1 MPRVLYGK
9 GVIAGVAI
17 GQIMIVGQALDEYLK
32 DYSKGAAEEEKA
44 KVEPAVAFVT
54 EAIEKNVADLNAQ
67 GMEEQAAIMEA
78 HGMLVQD
85 PMFIEAM
92 LSKAE
97 EMGNAPAA
105 VLEAA
110 KETAALFEMMDDDY
124 MRERAADIR
133 DIGKRVAKAILGIK
147 DPELGD
153 KKVILCGHEIEPSVI
168 ANIPTE
174 SIAGVIL
181 GQGSTTCHAVI
192 IAKARAIPTVVG
204 LGDGI
209 DKIPDDAYTAID
221 GEAGE
226 IIINPADDVLA
237 GLEEKIRIQ
246 KEQEARYASL
256 KDLPAVTKDG
266 VSVHLAAN
274 IGLPEDAKAAAAYG
288 NEGVGLFR
296 SQFVFIGREDIPNE
310 EDQFKHYKEAIEACN
325 GKLCVIRTMDIGG
338 DKPLAYLEIPHEDN
352 PFLGFR
358 AVRISLQRKDL
369 FLPQLKAILRA
380 GVYGKAAIMVPMV
393 INAAEI
399 KQIKAM
405 VAEAMAELD
414 SEGKEYSKDVQVG
427 IMIETPA
434 AAVMTPLLAKY
445 VDFFSIGT
453 NDLVQYT
460 LAVDRVNHNVSYLYN
475 HFNPA
480 VLHLINTTI
489 KAANDNGIW
498 AGMCGEMASDPYAA
512 VILTAMGIDE
522 LSMSAP
528 SIPKVK
534 EKIRSI
540 NISDAK
546 KYLAEILAMDDGD
559 EIKEYLHRVIDEK

>member
-1 MPRVLYGK
+1 M
-9 GVIAGVAI
+9 
-17 GQIMIVGQALDEYLK
+17 
-32 DYSKGAAEEEKA
+32 
-44 KVEPAVAFVT
+44 
-54 EAIEKNVADLNAQ
+54 
-67 GMEEQAAIMEA
+67 
-78 HGMLVQD
+78 
-85 PMFIEAM
+85 
-92 LSKAE
+92 
-97 EMGNAPAA
+97 
-105 VLEAA
+105 
-110 KETAALFEMMDDDY
+110 
-124 MRERAADIR
+124 
-133 DIGKRVAKAILGIK
+133 
-147 DPELGD
+147 
-153 KKVILCGHEIEPSVI
+153 
-168 ANIPTE
+168 
-174 SIAGVIL
+174 
-181 GQGSTTCHAVI
+181 
-192 IAKARAIPTVVG
+192 
-204 LGDGI
+204 
-209 DKIPDDAYTAID
+209 
-221 GEAGE
+221 
-226 IIINPADDVLA
+226 
-237 GLEEKIRIQ
+237 
-246 KEQEARYASL
+246 
-256 KDLPAVTKDG
+256 
-266 VSVHLAAN
+266 
-274 IGLPEDAKAAAAYG
+274 
-288 NEGVGLFR
+288 
-296 SQFVFIGREDIPNE
+296 GREDIPNE

-414 SEGKEYSKDVQVG
+414 SEGKEYSKDVQIG